1 MKLDFQDTLKRD
13 AIGLTF
19 KIKGDDIERD
29 IYTDKANIKWS
40 LKVESRNWGID
51 GFSYEL
57 IELQMPITIDAV
69 LEDGKIECTTV
80 QVEIKFNSS
89 LKYICYVCRMY
100 EDVLEDNEWKEVI
113 FSSFPININI
123 EEAAS
128 TEDNKRTQIF
138 IKYLNILILKIF

>member
-19 KIKGDDIERD
+19 K
-29 IYTDKANIKWS
+29 
-40 LKVESRNWGID
+40 
-51 GFSYEL
+51 
-57 IELQMPITIDAV
+57 
-69 LEDGKIECTTV
+69 
-80 QVEIKFNSS
+80 SS
-89 LKYICYVCRMY
+89 LKYKCYVCRMY

-138 IKYLNILILKIF
+138 IKYLELDLNSEERQLTLTI